1 MHLPRVSQEERLE
14 FSVFLSG
21 IKTSSGTDLW
31 DKEDRQKQE
40 GSSVHV
46 CGFDIYRKLYMYV
59 HLSMTDETVRTLE
72 PTLLLLSLS
81 SNEKTACFLFVMGD

>member
-1 MHLPRVSQEERLE
+1 M
-14 FSVFLSG
+14 
-21 IKTSSGTDLW
+21 
-31 DKEDRQKQE
+31 
-40 GSSVHV
+40 HV

-81 SNEKTACFLFVMGD
+81 NNEKTACFLFVMGD

>member
-31 DKEDRQKQE
+31 DKEDRQKQD
-40 GSSVHV
+40 
-46 CGFDIYRKLYMYV
+46 C
-59 HLSMTDETVRTLE
+59 
-72 PTLLLLSLS
+72 
-81 SNEKTACFLFVMGD
+81 ACMWI